1 MKYFGRKLA
10 QLVAILLAVTFLSFL
25 MLNLL
30 PGDTAVAVCGF
41 GCDEEGIELVREDL
55 GLNDNLLQRYGSWL
69 WDAVVHQDLGE
80 SALTKQPVWEA
91 IKQRM
96 PVTLEL
102 LIYSQI
108 LALGIA
114 IPAGIIAAQRPDGW
128 FDKSSSIIAFILF
141 AIPNFVLALVLVYWF
156 AVYWQIFPA
165 TGYTQLTS
173 DLPGSI
179 YENLK
184 DLFLPAVT
192 LAAAEMAVY
201 LRLLRT
207 DMIATLQEDYITM
220 AKAKGMPNRR
230 ILLRH
235 AFRPSTFSLVTVAGL
250 NMGRLIGGT
259 LVIEVIFALNG
270 LGSYLVQGIFRRDY
284 IAVQGAVVVI
294 AVGYVL
300 INFLVDMLYAVLDP
314 RVRHAR
320 ALT

>member
-1 MKYFGRKLA
+1 MRYFGRKLL
-10 QLVAILLAVTFLSFL
+10 QLVLILLAVTFLSFL

-41 GCDEEGIELVREDL
+41 GCDEEGIAEVREEL
-55 GLNDNLLQRYGSWL
+55 GLNDSIPVRYVRWL
-69 WDAVVHQDLGE
+69 GDAVTGDLGE

-102 LIYSQI
+102 LIYSQV

-128 FDKSSSIIAFILF
+128 FDKGSSIVAFILF

-156 AVYWQIFPA
+156 AVKWQIFPA

-179 YENLK
+179 YDNLK

>member
-1 MKYFGRKLA
+1 MKYFGRKLL
-10 QLVAILLAVTFLSFL
+10 QLVATLLAVTFLSFL

-30 PGDTAVAVCGF
+30 PGDPAIVICGF
-41 GCDEEGIELVREDL
+41 GCDEEGVEQVREEL
-55 GLNDNLLQRYGSWL
+55 GLNEPIPVRYVEWL
-69 WDAVVHQDLGE
+69 TRTVTGDLGE

-91 IKQRM
+91 LQQRM
-96 PVTLEL
+96 PVTIEL
-102 LIYSQI
+102 LIYSQV

-114 IPAGIIAAQRPDGW
+114 IPCGIIAAQRPDGM
-128 FDKSSSIIAFILF
+128 FDKTSSGLAFLFF
-141 AIPNFVLALVLVYWF
+141 AIPNFVLALVLVLIF
-156 AVYWQIFPA
+156 AVNLQWFPA
-165 TGYTQLTS
+165 TGYEQLTE
-173 DLPGSI
+173 DLPSSI
-179 YENLK
+179 FGNLR

-192 LAAAEMAVY
+192 LAAAETAVY

-230 ILLRH
+230 ILMRH

-270 LGSYLVQGIFRRDY
+270 LGKYLLDAISRRDY

-300 INFLVDMLYAVLDP
+300 INFLVDMLYAVIDP

-320 ALT
+320 ALS

>member
-1 MKYFGRKLA
+1 MRYFWRKLA
-10 QLVAILLAVTFLSFL
+10 QLVMILFAVTFLTFW

-30 PGDTAVAVCGF
+30 PGDPAVIVCGVS
-41 GCDEEGIELVREDL
+41 CDEEGIAQVREEL
-55 GLNDNLLQRYGSWL
+55 GLNEPIPVRYVEWL
-69 WDAVVHQDLGE
+69 GNAVTGDLGE

-91 IKQRM
+91 LRQRM

-108 LALGIA
+108 IALGIA
-114 IPAGIIAAQRPDGW
+114 IPCGIIAAQRPDGF
-128 FDKSSSIIAFILF
+128 FDKASSGLAFLFF
-141 AIPNFVLALVLVYWF
+141 AIPNFVLALVLVLIF
-156 AVYWQIFPA
+156 AVNLNWFPA
-165 TGYTQLTS
+165 TGYEELTA
-173 DLPGSI
+173 DLPASI
-179 YENLK
+179 FGNLR

-192 LAAAEMAVY
+192 LAAAETAVY

-220 AKAKGMPNRR
+220 AKAKGMPNHR

-259 LVIEVIFALNG
+259 LIIEVIFALNG
-270 LGSYLVQGIFRRDY
+270 LGKYLVDAIFRRDY

-300 INFLVDMLYAVLDP
+300 INFLVDMLYAILDP

-320 ALT
+320 ALA

>member
-1 MKYFGRKLA
+1 MRYFSRKLV
-10 QLVAILLAVTFLSFL
+10 QLVLILLAVTFLSFL

-30 PGDTAVAVCGF
+30 PGDTATVICGF
-41 GCDEEGIELVREDL
+41 GCTEEGIEQVREDL
-55 GLNDNLLQRYGSWL
+55 GLNDPVPVRYAEWL
-69 WDAVVHQDLGE
+69 SSAITGDLGE
-80 SALTKQPVWEA
+80 SALTKQPVSEA
-91 IKQRM
+91 IQQRM

-102 LIYSQI
+102 LIYSQVI
-108 LALGIA
+108 ALGIA
-114 IPAGIIAAQRPDGW
+114 IPAGIIASQRPNGI
-128 FDKSSSIIAFILF
+128 FDKVSSAIAFLLF
-141 AIPNFVLALVLVYWF
+141 AIPNYVLALVLVYMF
-156 AVYWQIFPA
+156 AVTWQIFPA
-165 TGYTQLTS
+165 TNSVPLTE
-173 DLPGSI
+173 DPV
-179 YENLK
+179 ENLRS
-184 DLFLPAVT
+184 LFLPAFT

-220 AKAKGMPNRR
+220 AKAKGMPNRH

-250 NMGRLIGGT
+250 NMGRLIGGA

-270 LGSYLVQGIFRRDY
+270 LGRYLVDGIFRRDY

-300 INFLVDMLYAVLDP
+300 INFAVDILYAVLDP

>member
-1 MKYFGRKLA
+1 MRYFGRKLL
-10 QLVAILLAVTFLSFL
+10 QLVLVLFAVTFLSFL

-30 PGDTAVAVCGF
+30 PGDTATVVCGF
-41 GCDEEGIELVREDL
+41 GCDEEGIQEVREDL
-55 GLNDNLLQRYGSWL
+55 GLNDPIPVRYARWL
-69 WDAVVHQDLGE
+69 GDAVTGDLGE
-80 SALTKQPVWEA
+80 SALNGQSVWEA
-91 IKQRM
+91 IRQRM

-102 LIYSQI
+102 LIYSQVI
-108 LALGIA
+108 ALGIA
-114 IPAGIIAAQRPDGW
+114 IPAAIIAAQRPEGI
-128 FDKSSSIIAFILF
+128 FDRASTGVAFLFF
-141 AIPNFVLALVLVYWF
+141 AIPNFVLALYLVYLF
-156 AVYWQIFPA
+156 AVQWQIFPA
-165 TGYTQLTS
+165 TGYTPLTE

-179 YENLK
+179 GTNLK
-184 DLFLPAVT
+184 DLFLPAVS

-259 LVIEVIFALNG
+259 LVIEIIFALNG
-270 LGSYLVQGIFRRDY
+270 LGKYLVDGIFKRDY
-284 IAVQGAVVVI
+284 IAVQGAVIVI

-300 INFLVDMLYAVLDP
+300 INFAVDMLYAVLDP

-320 ALT
+320 AIA

>member
-1 MKYFGRKLA
+1 MRYFGRKLV
-10 QLVAILLAVTFLSFL
+10 QLVLILFAVTFLSFV

-30 PGDTAVAVCGF
+30 PGDPAVVICGF
-41 GCDEEGIELVREDL
+41 GCDEEGIEQVREDL
-55 GLNDNLLQRYGSWL
+55 GLNDPIPVRYVEWL
-69 WDAVVHQDLGE
+69 SAAATGDLGE
-80 SALTKQPVWEA
+80 SAISKQPVWEA
-91 IKQRM
+91 ITERM
-96 PVTLEL
+96 PVTIEL
-102 LIYSQI
+102 LIYSQV

-114 IPAGIIAAQRPDGW
+114 IPCAIIASQRPDGI
-128 FDKSSSIIAFILF
+128 FDKTSSGIAFLFF
-141 AIPNFVLALVLVYWF
+141 AIPNFVLALVLVLVF
-156 AVYWQIFPA
+156 AVNLGWFPA
-165 TGYTQLTS
+165 TNYVKLTS
-173 DLPGSI
+173 DMPTSI

-184 DLFLPAVT
+184 SLFLPAVT
-192 LAAAEMAVY
+192 LAAAETAVY

-230 ILLRH
+230 ILMRH

-259 LVIEVIFALNG
+259 LIIEVIFALNG
-270 LGSYLVQGIFRRDY
+270 LGSYLVAAIFRRDY

-300 INFLVDMLYAVLDP
+300 INFIVDMLYAVIDP

-320 ALT
+320 AIA

>member
-1 MKYFGRKLA
+1 MKYFGRKLL
-10 QLVAILLAVTFLSFL
+10 QLVATLLAVTFLSFL

-30 PGDTAVAVCGF
+30 PGDPAIVICGF
-41 GCDEEGIELVREDL
+41 GCDEEGIIQVREEL
-55 GLNDNLLQRYGSWL
+55 GLNEPIPVRYVEWL
-69 WDAVVHQDLGE
+69 TRTVTGDLGE

-91 IKQRM
+91 LQQRM
-96 PVTLEL
+96 PVTIEL
-102 LIYSQI
+102 LIYSQV

-114 IPAGIIAAQRPDGW
+114 IPCGIIAAQRPDGL
-128 FDKSSSIIAFILF
+128 FDKTSSGLAFLFF
-141 AIPNFVLALVLVYWF
+141 AIPNFVLALVLVLIF
-156 AVYWQIFPA
+156 AVNLQWFPA
-165 TGYTQLTS
+165 TGYEQLTE
-173 DLPGSI
+173 DLPSSI
-179 YENLK
+179 FGNLR

-192 LAAAEMAVY
+192 LAAAETAVY

-230 ILLRH
+230 ILMRH

-270 LGSYLVQGIFRRDY
+270 LGKYLLDAISRRDY

-300 INFLVDMLYAVLDP
+300 INFLVDMLYAVIDP

-320 ALT
+320 ALS

>member
-1 MKYFGRKLA
+1 MRYFGRKLA
-10 QLVAILLAVTFLSFL
+10 QLCLILLAVTFLSFL

-30 PGDTAVAVCGF
+30 PGDPAVIICGF
-41 GCDEEGIELVREDL
+41 GCDEEGIEQVREDL
-55 GLNDNLLQRYGSWL
+55 GLNDPIPVRYAEWL
-69 WDAVVHQDLGE
+69 SSALTGDLGE

-91 IKQRM
+91 IQQRM

-102 LIYSQI
+102 LIYSQV

-114 IPAGIIAAQRPDGW
+114 IPCGIIASQRPDGI
-128 FDKSSSIIAFILF
+128 FDKVSSGVAFLF
-141 AIPNFVLALVLVYWF
+141 FAVPNFVLALWLVYIFSVSLGW
-156 AVYWQIFPA
+156 FPA
-165 TGYTQLTS
+165 TGYTQLTE

-179 YENLK
+179 ATNLK

-192 LAAAEMAVY
+192 LAAAETAVY

-259 LVIEVIFALNG
+259 LIIEVIFALNG
-270 LGSYLVQGIFRRDY
+270 LGKYLVDGIFRRDY

-300 INFLVDMLYAVLDP
+300 INFFVDMLYAVLDP

-320 ALT
+320 AIA

>member
-1 MKYFGRKLA
+1 MRYFARKLL
-10 QLVAILLAVTFLSFL
+10 QLLLILLAVTFLSFL

-30 PGDTAVAVCGF
+30 PGDTADVLCGF
-41 GCDEEGIELVREDL
+41 GCDEEGKEQVRDDL
-55 GLNDNLLQRYGSWL
+55 GLNDPIPVRYVNWLGSAL
-69 WDAVVHQDLGE
+69 TGDLGE

-91 IKQRM
+91 IQQRM

-102 LIYSQI
+102 LIYSQV

-114 IPAGIIAAQRPDGW
+114 IPAGVLAAQRPNGI
-128 FDKSSSIIAFILF
+128 FDKASAFVSFLLF
-141 AIPNFVLALVLVYWF
+141 AIPNFVLALVLVLVF
-156 AVYWQIFPA
+156 AVNFQIFPA
-165 TGYTQLTS
+165 TGYTQLTE

-179 YENLK
+179 LTNLK
-184 DLFLPAVT
+184 DLFLPAIT

-201 LRLLRT
+201 LRLLRN

-220 AKAKGMPNRR
+220 AKAKGMPNKR
-230 ILLRH
+230 ILWRH

-259 LVIEVIFALNG
+259 LVIEIIFALNG
-270 LGSYLVQGIFRRDY
+270 LGKYLVDSIFKRDY

-300 INFLVDMLYAVLDP
+300 INFIIDMLYAVLDP

-320 ALT
+320 SVS